1 MVMLLSI
8 LAHHSE
14 PADPVLLEWIIHQ
27 VDALLGVGPVAMVV
41 ALGLIIVAIPVA
53 VMVVF
58 LLQRLRQSE
67 E

>member
-1 MVMLLSI
+1 MGMPLSI
-8 LAHHSE
+8 PTHHSE
-14 PADPVLLEWIIHQ
+14 PADPELLEWIIHQ

-41 ALGLIIVAIPVA
+41 ALGLVIVAIPVA
-53 VMVVF
+53 VMAVF